1 VEFASAVARRLRAGA
16 ISAADGAKVLRAF
29 DTHLAERRFRRLPL
43 GAETFLEAG
52 RMLRSRAA
60 PLGTLDALHLAA
72 AALHQQ
78 VLCTAD
84 RQLARAAPR
93 FGIKVRLI
101 RA

>member
-1 VEFASAVARRLRAGA
+1 VS
-16 ISAADGAKVLRAF
+16 
-29 DTHLAERRFRRLPL
+29 
-43 GAETFLEAG
+43 
-52 RMLRSRAA
+52 
-60 PLGTLDALHLAA
+60 LAA